1 MSAANFTQASTTN
14 IIPFGSGKSYVVRDL
29 LIENDVEHRFTDKLG
44 RTEKDRQFLVQFE
57 TIFLAAATGDLSKCQ
72 TVIDE
77 GFRDFKAVS
86 FGKFQTD
93 SGEKLDD
100 VSPLNIAVR
109 KKHNKIVALFR
120 ETQRKMA
127 QFSPANLQGE
137 KSELGFQDSIYAQ
150 QLQRDLDAFFTTS
163 MSVFSIRQSH
173 RIQYECLET
182 THGAPLLYYNVSVTA
197 NGRCFEAF
205 LQDNTIRI
213 TNLDTEE
220 RIKTSE
226 AHQKQIKSL
235 HVQGD
240 YFFSASEDTTLK
252 SWDAKTGNCVKTF
265 VGHTAEVWCLC
276 VQSNLLFSGSRD
288 GSIKIWDIESGECLN
303 TLNGHSNT
311 VCTIAVRDKF
321 LVSGSWDKTIKI
333 WDITTGKCLKTLTEH
348 TDWVTALLIRDG
360 LIFSGSD
367 DRTIKIWEM
376 QTFKCLDT
384 LKGHKYGILELRMEG
399 EVLISKTREKA
410 EVKLW
415 GLKKADT
422 LED

>member
-137 KSELGFQDSIYAQ
+137 KVSLDFKIQSTLNNYRGISTLFS
-150 QLQRDLDAFFTTS
+150 LQACRFFLYVNHIAFNTNAWRQP
-163 MSVFSIRQSH
+163 MAHLFSI
-173 RIQYECLET
+173 IM
-182 THGAPLLYYNVSVTA
+182 
-197 NGRCFEAF
+197 F
-205 LQDNTIRI
+205 L
-213 TNLDTEE
+213 
-220 RIKTSE
+220 
-226 AHQKQIKSL
+226 
-235 HVQGD
+235 
-240 YFFSASEDTTLK
+240 
-252 SWDAKTGNCVKTF
+252 
-265 VGHTAEVWCLC
+265 
-276 VQSNLLFSGSRD
+276 
-288 GSIKIWDIESGECLN
+288 
-303 TLNGHSNT
+303 
-311 VCTIAVRDKF
+311 
-321 LVSGSWDKTIKI
+321 
-333 WDITTGKCLKTLTEH
+333 
-348 TDWVTALLIRDG
+348 
-360 LIFSGSD
+360 
-367 DRTIKIWEM
+367 
-376 QTFKCLDT
+376 
-384 LKGHKYGILELRMEG
+384 
-399 EVLISKTREKA
+399 
-410 EVKLW
+410 
-415 GLKKADT
+415 
-422 LED
+422 